1 MVNNPKYQPR
11 IIRRPDTQTIFGLSK
26 GTIRNRIIDGLL
38 PPPIDLGGRAVGWIE
53 SECLSVLEAM
63 IAGTPPEQIRLLVQ
77 ELITKRTSNTT
88 NGKLTGEL

>member
-11 IIRRPDTQTIFGLSK
+11 ILRRPETQTIFGLAK

-53 SECLSVLEAM
+53 SECLTVLDAM
-63 IAGTPPEQIRLLVQ
+63 ISGKSPQQIKALVQ
-77 ELITKRTSNTT
+77 ELIANRTAKQ
-88 NGKLTGEL
+88 GGI

>member
-11 IIRRPDTQTIFGLSK
+11 ILRRPETQTIFGLAK

-53 SECLSVLEAM
+53 SECLTVLDAM
-63 IAGTPPEQIRLLVQ
+63 ISGQSPEQIKALVQ
-77 ELITKRTSNTT
+77 ELIASRTANK
-88 NGKLTGEL
+88 GDV

>member
-11 IIRRPDTQTIFGLSK
+11 ILRRPETQTIFGLAK

-53 SECLSVLEAM
+53 SECLIVLEAM
-63 IAGTPPEQIRLLVQ
+63 IAGKPQEQIKALVQ
-77 ELITKRTSNTT
+77 ELIKQR
-88 NGKLTGEL
+88 KQAA

>member
-11 IIRRPDTQTIFGLSK
+11 ILRRPETQTIFGLAK

-53 SECLSVLEAM
+53 SECLIVLEAM
-63 IAGTPPEQIRLLVQ
+63 IAGVTPVEIKALVK
-77 ELITKRTSNTT
+77 ELVANRTN
-88 NGKLTGEL
+88 NKGGI

>member
-11 IIRRPDTQTIFGLSK
+11 ILRRPETQTIFGLAK

-53 SECLSVLEAM
+53 SECLTVLEAM
-63 IAGTPPEQIRLLVQ
+63 IAGKPQEQIKQLVS
-77 ELITKRTSNTT
+77 ELVKQRN
-88 NGKLTGEL
+88 KAA

>member
-11 IIRRPDTQTIFGLSK
+11 ILRRPETQTIFGLGK

-53 SECLSVLEAM
+53 SECLTVLEAM
-63 IAGTPPEQIRLLVQ
+63 IAGKPKEKIKQLVS
-77 ELITKRTSNTT
+77 ELVKHRN
-88 NGKLTGEL
+88 KAA

>member
-11 IIRRPDTQTIFGLSK
+11 ILRRPETQTIFGLGK

-53 SECLSVLEAM
+53 SECLTVLEAM
-63 IAGTPPEQIRLLVQ
+63 IAGKPQEQIKQLVL
-77 ELITKRTSNTT
+77 ELVKQRN
-88 NGKLTGEL
+88 KAA

>member
-11 IIRRPDTQTIFGLSK
+11 ILRRPETQTIFGLGK

-53 SECLSVLEAM
+53 YECLSVLDAM
-63 IAGTPPEQIRLLVQ
+63 IAGKSAVQIKALVQ
-77 ELITKRTSNTT
+77 ELIANRTANK
-88 NGKLTGEL
+88 GGIKL

>member
-11 IIRRPDTQTIFGLSK
+11 ILRRPETQTIFGLAK

-53 SECLSVLEAM
+53 SECITVLNAM
-63 IAGTPPEQIRLLVQ
+63 ISGKSQEQIKQLVS
-77 ELITKRTSNTT
+77 ELVKQR
-88 NGKLTGEL
+88 KQVA

>member
-11 IIRRPDTQTIFGLSK
+11 ILRRPETQTIFGLAK

-53 SECLSVLEAM
+53 SECLAVLEAM
-63 IAGTPPEQIRLLVQ
+63 IAGKPQEQIKQLVSDLVKQ
-77 ELITKRTSNTT
+77 RNKTA
-88 NGKLTGEL
+88 